1 VKKRTS
7 EHPESRS
14 EGDAAGVV
22 TVTTP
27 DRLREFLRNEVKW
40 PPPDDDADLPR
51 CVGDVIEYLIG
62 EYIEA
67 ELEDYEGRVERIEK
81 KIGADREQLHKAL
94 TALETVKPILERVRR
109 ARGKRAVKPR
119 TAGEPKPLTV
129 RDVAAARRALAR
141 VIEWLEFDAYT
152 ALPYDLEPE
161 FKPRNRPK
169 KAESNLEVAIGLLLV
184 AGGMEQVSA
193 ARRVEQLLIDH
204 RALRPPPPPSGE
216 YKGTPVPREHWKS
229 IYQRLHKAAEQYGL

>member
-1 VKKRTS
+1 MKKRTS
-7 EHPESRS
+7 ERPDSRS
-14 EGDAAGVV
+14 VGDAVGAV

-27 DRLREFLRNEVKW
+27 DRLREFLRNEVKR

-67 ELEDYEGRVERIEK
+67 ELEDYEGQVERIEK
-81 KIGADREQLHKAL
+81 KIGADRLQLQKAL
-94 TALETVKPILERVRR
+94 TTLERVKPILERVRR
-109 ARGKRAVKPR
+109 ARDKWAVKPR
-119 TAGEPKPLTV
+119 TEGEPKRLTAH
-129 RDVAAARRALAR
+129 DVAAARRALSR
-141 VIEWLEFDAYT
+141 VIEWLEFDGRI
-152 ALPYDLEPE
+152 ALPYDREPE

-193 ARRVEQLLIDH
+193 ARTVEQLLIGH
-204 RALRPPPPPSGE
+204 RALRPPPPRSGE
-216 YKGTPVPREHWKS
+216 YKDTAVPREHWKS
-229 IYQRLHKAAEQYGL
+229 IYRRLQKAAKQYGF